1 MDVNDDQFMV
11 NGQRLK
17 VYYEP
22 NIVPLH
28 HIDLFT
34 MEEELKRQA

>member
-1 MDVNDDQFMV
+1 MDVKCNQFMV
-11 NGQRLK
+11 NGKRLK

-28 HIDLFT
+28 HVDVFT
-34 MEEELKRQA
+34 IEEEPECLA